1 MAENGVGGFFEKP
14 AGKITYGGAVTGA
27 GMMPGGGVMDALGY
41 AVDFHGNPLPSFGE
55 NILRGNYLDAGLQGL
70 ATAGDVAMVLAP
82 FTFGTSALL
91 GTGLKGPRAA
101 QKIAKSNKGLGE
113 VLMSEN
119 MQKSFDFSGKA
130 VKETLGSKS
139 IVEGP
144 DKKKRL
150 LILSCGGKKCS
161 DIEAVQ
167 ALERYTGPMFQQVKK
182 AIREKYMPEDLDIAI
197 LSAEHGLISPKLPI
211 KNYDTIM
218 TPDRAKKLLSDPDQ
232 VNRIKNSTLGYE
244 EVIVQGSPKYSSV
257 IEKATEGA
265 KNIKKIEGSYLNM
278 RGQLGKFLRGEE

>member
-1 MAENGVGGFFEKP
+1 MAKGFSPGEANVLEADLSSIGKGIGGYFKEKAIGLGNTLSMP
-14 AGKITYGGAVTGA
+14 GRILKGESFTEQELMGEATNLAALVAGGGLLTSGAKKGA
-27 GMMPGGGVMDALGY
+27 G
-41 AVDFHGNPLPSFGE
+41 E
-55 NILRGNYLDAGLQGL
+55 
-70 ATAGDVAMVLAP
+70 
-82 FTFGTSALL
+82 ALL
-91 GTGLKGPRAA
+91 GMNVR
-101 QKIAKSNKGLGE
+101 
-113 VLMSEN
+113 
-119 MQKSFDFSGKA
+119 GKDIN
-130 VKETLGSKS
+130 LGSKS

-167 ALERYTGPMFQQVKK
+167 ALARYTGPIYQQIKK
-182 AIREKYMPEDLDIAI
+182 SIREKSMPEDLDIAI

-232 VNRIKNSTLGYE
+232 VNRIKNTVLGYE

-257 IEKATEGA
+257 IDKAMESAGKT
-265 KNIKKIEGSYLNM
+265 KTNYPSPNIKKIEGSYLNM
-278 RGQLGKFLRGEE
+278 RGQLGRFLRGED